1 MTNATIL
8 EKESISENYKTC
20 PHCGQ
25 DQIPFKLGICIC
37 GKQVGKIQYVKN
49 SEIFARNYY
58 SCGF

>member
-1 MTNATIL
+1 MANATIL

-20 PHCGQ
+20 PNCGQ

-49 SEIFARNYY
+49 SEIFAKNYY
-58 SCGF
+58 SYGF